1 MATQKVK
8 LAVLGLGYVGFPLA
22 LEFSKKFNVIGI
34 DQNTNKIDS
43 YNAFIDPSNEI
54 SSRYIKKAILKNNIF
69 FSDDLSNLSDVE
81 YIVVAVPTPVSSDF
95 IPDLSILKSASADI
109 GKNLSKG
116 TTIIFE
122 STVYPGAT
130 ENVCIPIIEKYSSM
144 KWQDDFNVGY
154 SPERINP
161 GDKDHSVKDVVKIV
175 SGDTNET
182 LTKISRLYS
191 SIIDAGV
198 YEAKS
203 IAVAEAAKVIENV
216 QRDLNIALV
225 NELSIIFD
233 KLGLS
238 TDDVLDAADTK
249 WNFSKYSPGLVGG
262 HCIGVDPYYLTY
274 IANKNDYDPE
284 VILAGRKINEGMS
297 FHVAKKAA
305 SMLVSNKIDIKKSHV
320 LILGVS
326 YKENCSDIRNSKIFD
341 LINHLEKFGCQISI
355 VDQVADISS
364 LSKDASKKFINI
376 DSSDQIF
383 DLVVLAVPHNDFLE
397 DVRYKKILL
406 EANIVIDIKGA
417 YQGKTKNKYWSL

>member
-1 MATQKVK
+1 MATQKIK

-34 DQNTNKIDS
+34 DQNTHKIDS
-43 YNAFIDPSNEI
+43 YKAFIDPSSEI
-54 SSRYIKKAILKNNIF
+54 SSHAIKKAILENNII
-69 FSDDLSNLSDVE
+69 FSNDLSNLGDVE
-81 YIVVAVPTPVSSDF
+81 YIIVAVPTPVSSDF
-95 IPDLSILKSASADI
+95 IPDLSILEAASADI
-109 GKNLSKG
+109 GKNLSKC

-130 ENVCIPIIEKYSSM
+130 ENICIPIIEKYSSM
-144 KWQDDFNVGY
+144 KWKDDFNVGY

-161 GDKDHSVKDVVKIV
+161 GDKDHSVRDIVKIV
-175 SGDTNET
+175 SGDTDET
-182 LTKISRLYS
+182 LIKISRLYS

-274 IANKNDYDPE
+274 IANKNGYDPE

-297 FHVAKKAA
+297 LHVAKKAA
-305 SMLVSNKIDIKKSHV
+305 SMLAGNKIDIKQSHI
-320 LILGVS
+320 LILGAS

-341 LINHLEKFGCQISI
+341 LISHLEKFGCQIS
-355 VDQVADISS
+355 VADQIADISS
-364 LSKDASKKFINI
+364 LSKDESKRFINI
-376 DSSDQIF
+376 DTVDEVF
-383 DLVVLAVPHNDFLE
+383 DLVILAVPHNDFLA
-397 DVRYKKILL
+397 DIRYQKLLL
-406 EANIVIDIKGA
+406 EANIVIDIKGV